1 MKATKRILPA
11 LVFSA
16 FAAFGAAE
24 AQSAQFSN
32 VYVFGD
38 SLSDA
43 GYFRGY
49 LRGVGLPQSVVDG
62 MGRFTTN
69 PGPVW
74 SELVAQYYGVTT
86 PRPSNVSGGTI
97 YAQGGARV
105 ALSPGITPTGQAER
119 PVSTQITEF
128 LAANPAAD
136 PNALYA
142 VWAGANDVFVNLGAF
157 TGGAI
162 TQAQLQT
169 NVLAAAAA
177 EIGQIA
183 RLRAAGARYIM
194 VFTLP
199 DIGAAPQFAA
209 AGAATAGAVTQLS
222 AGYNTTL
229 LTGLASAGIRVIPVD
244 SFSLNAEIRAN
255 PGSFGISNV
264 TGIACGPFPPITT
277 AANVTS
283 LFCNASSLTA
293 AGADRSYLFADGV
306 HPTTAAHAIIAQFAT
321 SLIEGP
327 TQYGLLA
334 EAALRT
340 RAGQIRAIGDGVTT
354 GRLSDV
360 GKWSVFA
367 GADGSDFDIEQG
379 IGNSGVSSRSRS
391 GTFGV
396 TARVSEAVTIGG
408 AYGHSRNRGSF
419 GGNAG
424 GYTATENVWSL
435 FFSAKAGGF
444 YGTGVLSYADLE
456 FGNVHRILPL
466 GTGFRTATANAEGS
480 NGSAYLTAGYDFSLG
495 RLTIGP
501 TIAVTSQNVDVN
513 GFDESGAGSANLRM
527 HQQKRRSEVWS
538 AGLRASYN
546 FGNWTPW
553 LRVTADKERRDDVR
567 LVTATPLTLL
577 AVGSSYDVPAYASDS
592 DFMTASIGITGAIT
606 PRVGLTVAA
615 FKVQGRS
622 GIDEGGV
629 SAMVSMKF

>member
-1 MKATKRILPA
+1 MKAKKRILPA

-16 FAAFGAAE
+16 FAAFGATE

-43 GYFRGY
+43 GYFRPF
-49 LRGVGLPQSVVDG
+49 LRGILPPAVADG

-74 SELVAQYYGVTT
+74 SELVASYYGVNG
-86 PRPSNVSGGTI
+86 RPSNAGGTI

-105 ALSPGITPTGQAER
+105 ALAPGVNTPTGQAER
-119 PVSTQITEF
+119 PISTQVTEF
-128 LAANPAAD
+128 LTANPAAD

-142 VWAGANDVFVNLGAF
+142 VWAGANDVFFNLGALNA
-157 TGGAI
+157 GAI

-169 NVLAAAAA
+169 NVLAAATS
-177 EIGQIA
+177 EIQQIA

-199 DIGAAPQFAA
+199 DIGATPAFAA
-209 AGAATAGAVTQLS
+209 SPTTAPLVTQIA

-244 SFSLNAEIRAN
+244 SFSLLTEIRAN
-255 PGSFGISNV
+255 PGAFGISNV
-264 TGIACGPFPPITT
+264 TTPACGAFPPITT
-277 AANVTS
+277 AATANS
-283 LFCNASSLTA
+283 FFCNTSSLVA
-293 AGADRSYLFADGV
+293 PGADRTHLFADGV
-306 HPTTAAHAIIAQFAT
+306 HPTSAAHAIIAQFAE

-340 RAGQIRAIGDGVTT
+340 RAGQVRAIGDGVTV
-354 GRLSDV
+354 GRQSDV

-367 GADGSDFDIEQG
+367 GADGSDFDIERG
-379 IGNSGVSSRSRS
+379 TGNTGVDSRSRS
-391 GTFGV
+391 GTFGI
-396 TARVSEAVTIGG
+396 TARVSEAVTVGG
-408 AYGHSRNRGSF
+408 AYGHSRNRGTF

-424 GYTATENVWSL
+424 GYRATENVWSI
-435 FFSAKAGGF
+435 FASAKSGGF
-444 YGTGVLSYADLE
+444 YGTGILSYADLE
-456 FGNVHRILPL
+456 FGDMQRSLPL
-466 GTGFRTATANAEGS
+466 GTGVRTATANAEGS
-480 NGSAYLTAGYDFSLG
+480 NGSAYFTLGYDFPIG

-501 TIAVTSQNVDVN
+501 TVAVMSQNVDVN
-513 GFDESGAGSANLRM
+513 GFDEAGAGAANLRI

-546 FGNWTPW
+546 LGGWTPW
-553 LRVTADKERRDDVR
+553 LRVTADKERRDDLR
-567 LVTATPLTLL
+567 LVTATPLTLV
-577 AVGSSYDVPAYASDS
+577 AVGSSYDVPAYASDT
-592 DFMTASIGITGAIT
+592 DFMTAAIGITGFVT
-606 PRVGLTVAA
+606 PNVGLSVSG
-615 FKVQGRS
+615 FKVSGRS
-622 GIDEGGV
+622 GISEGGV
-629 SAMVSMKF
+629 NAMVSIKF

>member
-1 MKATKRILPA
+1 MKAKKRILPA

-43 GYFRGY
+43 GYFRPF
-49 LRGVGLPQSVVDG
+49 LRGILPAAVADG
-62 MGRFTTN
+62 MGRYTTN

-74 SELVAQYYGVTT
+74 SELVATYYGVNG
-86 PRPSNVSGGTI
+86 RPSNAGGTI

-105 ALSPGITPTGQAER
+105 TGTPGVSTPPGQAER
-119 PVSTQITEF
+119 PISTQVTEF
-128 LAANPAAD
+128 LAANPTAD
-136 PNALYA
+136 PNALYT
-142 VWAGANDVFVNLGAF
+142 VWAGANDLFFNLGAF
-157 TGGAI
+157 QAGAI

-169 NVLAAAAA
+169 NVLGAAAA
-177 EIGQIA
+177 EIQQIA

-199 DIGAAPQFAA
+199 DIGATPAFA
-209 AGAATAGAVTQLS
+209 GSAATAGAVTALS

-244 SFSLNAEIRAN
+244 SFSLLAEIRAN
-255 PGSFGISNV
+255 PASFGISNV
-264 TGIACGPFPPITT
+264 TTPACGAFPPVTT
-277 AANVTS
+277 AATANS
-283 LFCNASSLTA
+283 LFCNASSLVTP
-293 AGADRSYLFADGV
+293 GADRTHLFADGV
-306 HPTTAAHAIIAQFAT
+306 HPTSAAHAIIAQFAE

-340 RAGQIRAIGDGVTT
+340 RAGQVRAIGDGVTA
-354 GRLSDV
+354 GRRSEV
-360 GKWSVFA
+360 GKWSVFV

-391 GTFGV
+391 GTFGL

-435 FFSAKAGGF
+435 FASAKWGGL
-444 YGTGVLSYADLE
+444 YGTGILSYADLE
-456 FGNVHRILPL
+456 FGNLHRHVPL
-466 GTGFRTATANAEGS
+466 GTSIRTATGNAEGS
-480 NGSAYLTAGYDFSLG
+480 NGSAYFTLGYDFPVG

-501 TIAVTSQNVDVN
+501 TVAVMSQNVDVN
-513 GFDESGAGSANLRM
+513 GFDEAGAGSANLRL

-538 AGLRASYN
+538 AGLRASVN
-546 FGNWTPW
+546 LGSWTPW

-567 LVTATPLTLL
+567 LVTATPLTLV
-577 AVGSSYDVPAYASDS
+577 AVGSSYDVPAYASDT
-592 DFMTASIGITGAIT
+592 DFMTASIGVTGLIT
-606 PRVGLTVAA
+606 PNVGLSVSA
-615 FKVQGRS
+615 FKVSGRS

-629 SAMVSMKF
+629 NAMVSIKF

>member
-1 MKATKRILPA
+1 MKAKERILPA
-11 LVFSA
+11 LVFSV

-43 GYFRGY
+43 GYFRPF
-49 LRGVGLPQSVVDG
+49 LRTLLPVTVADA

-74 SELVAQYYGVTT
+74 SELVASYYGVN
-86 PRPSNVSGGTI
+86 PRPSNAGGTI

-105 ALSPGITPTGQAER
+105 TGTPGVSTPPGQAER
-119 PVSTQITEF
+119 PISTQVNEF
-128 LAANPAAD
+128 LAANPVAD
-136 PNALYA
+136 PNALYTM
-142 VWAGANDVFVNLGAF
+142 WAGANDLFFNLGAF
-157 TGGAI
+157 QAGAI
-162 TQAQLQT
+162 SQAQLQT
-169 NVLAAAAA
+169 NVLAAATA
-177 EIGQIA
+177 EIQQIA

-194 VFTLP
+194 VVTLP
-199 DIGAAPQFAA
+199 DIGAAPAFAGSA
-209 AGAATAGAVTQLS
+209 VTAGAVTALS
-222 AGYNTTL
+222 GGYNTTL

-277 AANVTS
+277 ATSVTS
-283 LFCNASSLTA
+283 LFCNPTTLTA
-293 AGADRSYLFADGV
+293 AGADRTYLFADSV
-306 HPTTAAHAIIAQFAT
+306 HPTSAAHAIIAQFAE

-340 RAGQIRAIGDGVTT
+340 RASQVRTIGDGLATA
-354 GRLSDV
+354 RQSDI
-360 GKWSVFA
+360 GQWSVFA
-367 GADGSDFDIEQG
+367 GADGGDFNIDAG
-379 IGNSGVSSRSRS
+379 TGNSGVTSRTRS

-408 AYGHSRNRGSF
+408 AYGQSRNRGSL

-424 GYTATENVWSL
+424 GYHATENVWSL
-435 FFSAKAGGF
+435 FASAKWGGF
-444 YGTGVLSYADLE
+444 YGTGILSYADLE
-456 FGNVHRILPL
+456 FDNMQRNIQL
-466 GTGFRTATANAEGS
+466 GTGLRTAVANAEGA
-480 NGSAYLTAGYDFSLG
+480 NGSAYFTVGYDIAVG

-501 TIAVTSQNVDVN
+501 TVAVLSQNVDVN
-513 GFDESGAGSANLRM
+513 GFDESGAGAANLRI

-538 AGLRASYN
+538 AGLRASYDL
-546 FGNWTPW
+546 GGWRPW

-567 LVTATPLTLL
+567 LVTATPLTLV
-577 AVGSSYDVPAYASDS
+577 ASGSSYDVPAYASDT
-592 DFMTASIGITGAIT
+592 DFITAAIGITGRIT
-606 PRVGLTVAA
+606 PRVGLSVAA

-622 GIDEGGV
+622 GIEEGGV
-629 SAMVSMKF
+629 NAMVSVRF

>member
-1 MKATKRILPA
+1 MKSKKRILPA

-16 FAAFGAAE
+16 FAAFGSAE

-43 GYFRGY
+43 GYFRPF
-49 LRGVGLPQSVVDG
+49 LRGILPAAVADG

-74 SELVAQYYGVTT
+74 SELVATYYGVN
-86 PRPSNVSGGTI
+86 PRPSNAGGTI

-105 ALSPGITPTGQAER
+105 AGTPGVNTPTGQAER
-119 PVSTQITEF
+119 PIVTQVNEF

-136 PNALYA
+136 PNALYT
-142 VWAGANDVFVNLGAF
+142 VWAGANDVFFNLGAF
-157 TGGAI
+157 QAGAI
-162 TQAQLQT
+162 TQAQLQN
-169 NVLAAAAA
+169 NVLAAATA
-177 EIGQIA
+177 EIQQIA

-199 DIGAAPQFAA
+199 DIGATPAFS
-209 AGAATAGAVTQLS
+209 GSATTSGAVTAL
-222 AGYNTTL
+222 AGGYNTTL

-244 SFSLNAEIRAN
+244 SFSLLAEIRAN
-255 PGSFGISNV
+255 PASFGITNI
-264 TGIACGPFPPITT
+264 TTPACGAFPPITT
-277 AANVTS
+277 AATAS
-283 LFCNASSLTA
+283 SFFCNASSLVA
-293 AGADRSYLFADGV
+293 PGADRNYLFADGV
-306 HPTTAAHAIIAQFAT
+306 HPTSAAHAIIAQFAE

-340 RAGQIRAIGDGVTT
+340 RAGQVRAIGDGVVSA
-354 GRLSDV
+354 RRSDV
-360 GKWSVFA
+360 GQWAVFA

-379 IGNSGVSSRSRS
+379 TGNTGVNSRTRS

-408 AYGHSRNRGSF
+408 AYGHSRNRGTF
-419 GGNAG
+419 GANAG
-424 GYTATENVWSL
+424 GYRATENVWSL
-435 FFSAKAGGF
+435 FASAKIGGF
-444 YGTGVLSYADLE
+444 YGTGIISYADLE
-456 FGNVHRILPL
+456 FDDMQRNIQL
-466 GTGFRTATANAEGS
+466 GTGLRTATASAEGA
-480 NGSAYLTAGYDFSLG
+480 NGSAYFTAGYDFSFG

-501 TIAVTSQNVDVN
+501 TVAVMSQNVDVN
-513 GFDESGAGSANLRM
+513 GFDETGAASANLRI

-538 AGLRASYN
+538 GGLRASYN
-546 FGNWTPW
+546 AGGWTPW

-577 AVGSSYDVPAYASDS
+577 AVGSSYDVPAYASDT
-592 DFMTASIGITGAIT
+592 DYMTTAIGITGFIT
-606 PRVGLTVAA
+606 PRVGLSVSGY
-615 FKVQGRS
+615 KVSGRS
-622 GIDEGGV
+622 GISEGGV
-629 SAMVSMKF
+629 NAMVSVRF

>member
-1 MKATKRILPA
+1 MKSKKRILPA

-43 GYFRGY
+43 GFFRPF
-49 LRGVGLPQSVVDG
+49 LRNILPPAVADG
-62 MGRFTTN
+62 MGRYTTN

-74 SELVAQYYGVTT
+74 SELVAQYYGVNG
-86 PRPSNVSGGTI
+86 RPSNAGGTI

-105 ALSPGITPTGQAER
+105 AGTPGVNTPTGQADR
-119 PVSTQITEF
+119 PIATQVTEF
-128 LAANPAAD
+128 LTANPTAD

-142 VWAGANDVFVNLGAF
+142 VWAGANDVFFNLGAF
-157 TGGAI
+157 QAGAI

-169 NVLAAAAA
+169 NVLAAATA
-177 EIGQIA
+177 EIQQIA

-199 DIGAAPQFAA
+199 DIGTAPAFA
-209 AGAATAGAVTQLS
+209 GSAATSGAVTAL
-222 AGYNTTL
+222 AGGYNTTL
-229 LTGLASAGIRVIPVD
+229 LTGLAGAGIRVIPVD
-244 SFSLNAEIRAN
+244 SFSLLAEIRAN

-264 TGIACGPFPPITT
+264 TTPACGAFPPITT
-277 AANVTS
+277 AATANS
-283 LFCNASSLTA
+283 LFCNASSLVTP
-293 AGADRSYLFADGV
+293 GADRTHLFADGV
-306 HPTTAAHAIIAQFAT
+306 HPTSAAHAIIAQFAQA
-321 SLIEGP
+321 LIEGP

-340 RAGQIRAIGDGVTT
+340 RASQVRSIGDGIAT
-354 GRLSDV
+354 GRQAEV
-360 GKWSVFA
+360 GKWGAFV
-367 GADGSDFDIEQG
+367 GADRSDFDIEQG
-379 IGNSGVSSRSRS
+379 IGNSGVDSRTRS

-419 GGNAG
+419 GNAG

-444 YGTGVLSYADLE
+444 YGTGILSYADLE
-456 FGNVHRILPL
+456 FGNVQRHLPL
-466 GTGFRTATANAEGS
+466 GTGMRTANASAEGS
-480 NGSAYLTAGYDFSLG
+480 NASAYLAAGYDFSIG

-501 TIAVTSQNVDVN
+501 TVAVTSQNVDVN
-513 GFDESGAGSANLRM
+513 GFDETGAGSANLRM

-546 FGNWTPW
+546 LGSWTPW
-553 LRVTADKERRDDVR
+553 VRVTADKERRDDVR
-567 LVTATPLTLL
+567 LVTATPLTLV
-577 AVGSSYDVPAYASDS
+577 AVGSSYDVPAYASDT
-592 DFMTASIGITGAIT
+592 DFLTASIGLTGYIT
-606 PRVGLTVAA
+606 PRVGLSVAA

-622 GIDEGGV
+622 GIEEAGV
-629 SAMVSMKF
+629 SAMVSMRF